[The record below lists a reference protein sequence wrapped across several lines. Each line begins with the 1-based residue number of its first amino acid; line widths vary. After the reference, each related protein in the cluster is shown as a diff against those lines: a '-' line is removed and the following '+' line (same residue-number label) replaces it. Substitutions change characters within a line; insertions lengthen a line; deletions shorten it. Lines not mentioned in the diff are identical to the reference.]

1 MSVKESIIGTVAI
14 VAVALIGIKLI
25 STVEI
30 SPFVWT
36 PLKMVS
42 GFLLAVMALGLIAFA
57 FMNAAQES
65 GGEKR
70 PAFLAAGA
78 TLIAML
84 AFLIQNAVEF
94 QTASQAYRAL
104 GISAALLALAG
115 VCLLQLQSSRPPRH
129 AENSAQLSVGGVFAV
144 NGGNRKHAGVSGDCV
159 DAISGYGGCD
169 PVVCADAHRVF
180 LDRSTLGADWGGARS
195 DVRTGACKMKQN
207 EPRLS

>member
-115 VCLLQLQSSRPPRH
+115 VCLWQLQSARRRGMPR
-129 AENSAQLSVGGVFAV
+129 
-144 NGGNRKHAGVSGDCV
+144 
-159 DAISGYGGCD
+159 
-169 PVVCADAHRVF
+169 
-180 LDRSTLGADWGGARS
+180 TARS
-195 DVRTGACKMKQN
+195 YLLAAFLPSMAAIGNMLEYLKIALTPFPHTEAAILLYAPMLIGFFWMGQ
-207 EPRLS
+207 RLEQIGEAQDRMSEQETAK